1 MRWKAARC
9 FRDVGKRYLRR
20 RDTVLHGRIL
30 VTACRVMD
38 ISEERE
44 AIMLKGK
51 RWAVL
56 ESRQAEW
63 CFYLSLAMLSLF
75 VFLVMG
81 KPGYVLFDDS
91 GSYMDLYLNMEGV
104 MPVYPLFLH
113 VNKLLFGESRYL
125 YVVVVEQAALASVCV
140 IILVGVLKRQFQLK
154 YWEAY
159 VCYILTLLPFTTD
172 LPQAMTTHVILTE
185 GIAYALFYLF
195 SAALMC
201 SIWNKSLMWLSMLY
215 VITLLLSSTRSQLQ
229 ILFGVC
235 GVAFIY
241 IVLLRKSDSGNKRM
255 LLRLLCALAGCMII
269 GLTGIWITGRVSSTY
284 QQIRV
289 EARKEQQ
296 AAEGKRPALKTSQ
309 YVTLIF
315 SRGMYEAD
323 QEDYLLFEDEK
334 LRELFLEMYP
344 AVDDSGYRYAYASPG
359 LWMWQD
365 IAGGIGAVG
374 GVCFRVQSD
383 YYQENYPELVY
394 DDSYSAVRSKDQL
407 QIGLTLLGAHF
418 GRFLYHTLIMLP
430 QAFICTV
437 FFQIERIYLFCH
449 LVTLFLYVSAAAM
462 MIWAYKSREVRNAYG
477 EFMCAVLGTNLV
489 MIVVISMVFFGQ
501 QRYLVYNFGLFYIS
515 YFLLLMQV
523 WKLYGRGLVVKLWKR
538 REK

>member
-1 MRWKAARC
+1 
-9 FRDVGKRYLRR
+9 
-20 RDTVLHGRIL
+20 
-30 VTACRVMD
+30 
-38 ISEERE
+38 
-44 AIMLKGK
+44 MLKSK
-51 RWAVL
+51 RWAAL

-113 VNKLLFGESRYL
+113 INKLLFGESRYL
-125 YVVVVEQAALASVCV
+125 YVVVVEQAVLASVCV
-140 IILVGVLKRQFQLK
+140 ILLVAVLKRQFQLK
-154 YWEAY
+154 YWESY
-159 VCYILTLLPFTTD
+159 VCYLLALLPFTTD

-195 SAALMC
+195 STALVC
-201 SIWNKSLMWLSMLY
+201 SIWNKSFRWLSMLY

-235 GVAFIY
+235 GVVFIY
-241 IVLLRKSDSGNKRM
+241 IVLLRKSDSGKTGI

-269 GLTGIWITGRVSSTY
+269 GLTGVWITGRVSSAY

-296 AAEGKRPALKTSQ
+296 AEEGRRPALKTSQ

-323 QEDYLLFEDEK
+323 QEDYQLFEDEK
-334 LRELFLEMYP
+334 IRELFLEMYP
-344 AVDDSGYRYAYASPG
+344 AVDDAGCRYAYASPG
-359 LWMWQD
+359 LWMWRD

-383 YYQENYPELVY
+383 YYQENYPELIY
-394 DDSYSAVRSKDQL
+394 DDSYSAVRSRDQL
-407 QIGLTLLGAHF
+407 QIGLTLLFAHF

-437 FFQIERIYLFCH
+437 FFQIERIYLLCH
-449 LVTLFLYVSAAAM
+449 LVTLFLYVSAVAM
-462 MIWAYKSREVRNAYG
+462 MIWAYKSRKVRNAYG